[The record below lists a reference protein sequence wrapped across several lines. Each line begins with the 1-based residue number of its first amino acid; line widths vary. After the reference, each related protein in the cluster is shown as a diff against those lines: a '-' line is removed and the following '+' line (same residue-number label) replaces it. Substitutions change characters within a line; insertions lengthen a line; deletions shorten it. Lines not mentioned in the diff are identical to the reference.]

1 MGDGPQNKPKKA
13 PAAKQTTGQ
22 KVQSTA
28 SETQIFELL
37 DQVIQLKEKLGQ
49 KNSLLEK
56 EQELNKTLSE
66 EIVNLAAS
74 NKADA
79 TGVEIPA
86 VEDDVYTEVQS
97 DVHQREEIPPIK
109 EVVELEPRVTEM
121 YSTFPRE
128 SSSSMERT
136 SLQKLLVQAELD
148 LKTLDFSNPAAV
160 DRFMLLS
167 RDIRVKMNVLKEAN
181 FDVQRLEEQRDA
193 VVERLVKTDS
203 ETAIIKSELKHKD
216 QDLAG
221 LRVDTEI
228 EREKAERLIAKV
240 DHLEQIKAKIQ
251 RELFSR
257 EGELNRA
264 QARERS
270 IKKQLLEAQSLL
282 DAERATNGKVRLDQE
297 KQALKRACRH
307 HKTKAEMLQLKND
320 ELNVDLKRSV
330 NELSAWKE
338 RSIRNTVDAEESSL
352 NHKRNERDLEFKTEK
367 ISALTAESEIKEETI
382 AKQAR
387 EMSTMKITIA
397 QMKSQIEDMNYRKDR
412 ELDLARED
420 AMGSMA
426 ALKDLPEELRIAHRR
441 LDESLGE
448 IRALE
453 EANADLKFQL
463 DRTQKQLILTEQNE
477 SEMKIYHNKLSA
489 AEIRLDEVQ
498 KALEETT
505 EELDIARSETRQW
518 RVRADERQQN
528 INALERQ
535 IEAANAESRRTLIAE
550 REKYEIKER
559 SLQTKYSDMELD
571 LTRQKGEL
579 RAVKSQRDEL
589 ESRAE
594 HVMGDLRERLD
605 HSEATNRSM
614 QSYVNFLK
622 TSYTS
627 TFGDALEE

>member
-1 MGDGPQNKPKKA
+1 
-13 PAAKQTTGQ
+13 
-22 KVQSTA
+22 SA

-37 DQVIQLKEKLGQ
+37 DQVIQLKEKLGE
-49 KNSLLEK
+49 KTTLLAK

-66 EIVNLAAS
+66 EIVNLAVS

-97 DVHQREEIPPIK
+97 DVHQREEIPPIR

-128 SSSSMERT
+128 SSSSLERT

-148 LKTLDFSNPAAV
+148 LKTLDFTNPAAV

-203 ETAIIKSELKHKD
+203 ETAIIKSELKYKD

-228 EREKAERLIAKV
+228 EREKAERLQAKV
-240 DHLEQIKAKIQ
+240 EHMEQVKAKIQ

-257 EGELNRA
+257 EGDLNRA

-270 IKKQLLEAQSLL
+270 IKKQLLETQTLL

-320 ELNVDLKRSV
+320 ELNIDLKRSQH
-330 NELSAWKE
+330 ELSAWKE

-367 ISALTAESEIKEETI
+367 ISALTTDNEIKEETI

-387 EMSTMKITIA
+387 EISTMKITIA
-397 QMKSQIEDMNYRKDR
+397 EMKSQIQDMNYRKDR

-453 EANADLKFQL
+453 EANSDLKFQL
-463 DRTQKQLILTEQNE
+463 DRSQKQLILTEQNE

-505 EELDIARSETRQW
+505 EELDIARSETQQW
-518 RVRADERQQN
+518 RVRADERQQS

-559 SLQTKYSDMELD
+559 SLQTKYSDMELE

-589 ESRAE
+589 ASRSE
-594 HVMGDLRERLD
+594 HVMSDLRERLD

-627 TFGDALEE
+627 TFGDALDE